1 MLFIATAQ
9 PPLSPFLKPLPAPPV
24 DEEVQALENQVSC
37 SSPVLLTLSKYD
49 SKLLPSMSQVAAAC
63 QRVAE
68 LRATV
73 PGQLAEHL
81 SQHLQQC
88 RPSNDTAAEQPAAA
102 NTSADALDVGGLPS
116 QGEAAQPDAALGSF
130 KLQPAPAE
138 LQTIYSAAVQKMP
151 ALR

>member
-1 MLFIATAQ
+1 
-9 PPLSPFLKPLPAPPV
+9 
-24 DEEVQALENQVSC
+24 
-37 SSPVLLTLSKYD
+37 
-49 SKLLPSMSQVAAAC
+49 MSQVAAAC

-88 RPSNDTAAEQPAAA
+88 RPSGDASAEQAAA
-102 NTSADALDVGGLPS
+102 ADISADAPDVGAPRS
-116 QGEAAQPDAALGSF
+116 QEEAAQPDAAVSSF
-130 KLQPAPAE
+130 QLKPAPAE